1 MFILATTDKGEVFI
15 NLDNV
20 TVVCPYTGKH
30 YDYKRATFCFIDSED
45 YLTVEESF
53 EEIVDRITS
62 ARKRG

>member
-1 MFILATTDKGEVFI
+1 MFITATTNKGTILI

-20 TVVCPYTGKH
+20 TMVCPYKEKH
-30 YDYKRATFCFIDSED
+30 DDYERATFCFIDSED
-45 YLTVEESF
+45 YCTVEDTF